1 MPRVRQ
7 LLLPLQEAAADK
19 FFETNR
25 RELDKIE
32 REVEP
37 MADAVLRACER
48 EDDRASRRASARPS
62 SARAARRSTR
72 GRPRPT
78 RRTASRSRRARR
90 AARSRTDA
98 RARVDALRQ
107 NAIGVDG
114 AGGARPTSAQ
124 RAAQRRAK
132 LAADEAAARENRD
145 MLSTVRRQGK
155 SVGTLDEL
163 ESGLV
168 GVIAD
173 GDAANARWLADHR
186 HRTGASDSR
195 FNRTSALL
203 DEVDDDGRRHGVG
216 ETPHGRRRPLRRL
229 WVPRP
234 PGLPERESPV
244 KLRGVGVDPKTGG
257 VAYIE
262 RDEGTK
268 IAMAITR
275 ATEMDEWLR
284 GGGRARRKSGGAAPA
299 RGAARRGGGGG
310 GAGGF
315 SDDDE
320 SGDGAS
326 PRSARVARDDRRT
339 ASITPVP
346 RHPAHRHSS
355 EMRTSDWPGERPRC
369 GRSTRTPPLF
379 EGAGERFHVGGRAV
393 RV

>member
-1 MPRVRQ
+1 MTDAVMRACEIEDEDR
-7 LLLPLQEAAADK
+7 ARA
-19 FFETNR
+19 R
-25 RELDKIE
+25 E
-32 REVEP
+32 REVE
-37 MADAVLRACER
+37 L
-48 EDDRASRRASARPS
+48 
-62 SARAARRSTR
+62 
-72 GRPRPT
+72 
-78 RRTASRSRRARR
+78 RARR
-90 AARSRTDA
+90 KAKHPWESKVDAAHRAAFATRKAGSKLVNSA

-107 NAIGVDG
+107 NAIGVEVER
-114 AGGARPTSAQ
+114 ARPTSAQ

-216 ETPHGRRRPLRRL
+216 ETPHSVVGDLSADFGFL
-229 WVPRP
+229 DH
-234 PGLPERESPV
+234 PGYPERESPV

-284 GGGRARRKSGGAAPA
+284 GGGHARRKSGGASPA
-299 RGAARRGGGGG
+299 RERGASGGGGGG

-320 SGDGAS
+320 SFYESLPAVGEGGARR
-326 PRSARVARDDRRT
+326 PPHRVDHAGTVD
-339 ASITPVP
+339 
-346 RHPAHRHSS
+346 
-355 EMRTSDWPGERPRC
+355 TSLTDI
-369 GRSTRTPPLF
+369 S
-379 EGAGERFHVGGRAV
+379 
-393 RV
+393 